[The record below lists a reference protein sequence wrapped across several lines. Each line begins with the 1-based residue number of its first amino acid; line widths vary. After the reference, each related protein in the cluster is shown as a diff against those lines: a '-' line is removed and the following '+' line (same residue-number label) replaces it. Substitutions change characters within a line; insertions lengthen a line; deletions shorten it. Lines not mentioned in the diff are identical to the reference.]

1 MIRYKVTFLTEA
13 YDDILE
19 SYEWGIV
26 TWGDE
31 LAQKWL
37 EDLYDI
43 VYTVLEI
50 SPLGC
55 PVAPDNNHWDFEV
68 RMLVFLRYRI
78 LFTVLSDEREVVVV
92 RISGPYKGANS

>member
-1 MIRYKVTFLTEA
+1 MKRYRVAFLAEA
-13 YDDILE
+13 YDDILA
-19 SYEWGIV
+19 SYEWGMLN
-26 TWGDE
+26 WGEE

-43 VYTVLEI
+43 IYSILEI

-55 PVAPDNNHWDFEV
+55 PVAPDNNEWESEV

-78 LFTVLSDEREVVVV
+78 LFTVLESEEVIIV
-92 RISGPYKGANS
+92 RVSGPFTKRVDN